1 MISKLIFVIICGI
14 KYLNLFLHE
23 IQFGLN
29 EDYFDF
35 YQIHEFIV
43 LEGIFRNYNNIPLS
57 KPVVSLSALSIS
69 VFLV

>member
-1 MISKLIFVIICGI
+1 MWVFWDMISKLFFVIICGI

-43 LEGIFRNYNNIPLS
+43 LEGIFSELIII
-57 KPVVSLSALSIS
+57 SLCQNQSL
-69 VFLV
+69 